1 MVTVPEGT
9 HELVPLLAAEGEVH
23 DHQRGPRAARKRD
36 AARRIGS
43 DTNREPFDLECS
55 LERVAERGIVFDKE

>member
-1 MVTVPEGT
+1 M
-9 HELVPLLAAEGEVH
+9 
-23 DHQRGPRAARKRD
+23 RN

-43 DTNREPFDLECS
+43 DMNREPFDLECS